1 MKNNSSFIQS
11 KIHQNLSDF
20 NQTLNQWKSEDEK
33 IVFTNGCF
41 DIMHLGHVDYLAK
54 AADLGSKLIIG
65 LNSDASTTR
74 LKGPTRPIN
83 NQLSRASILAAFFFV
98 DAIILFDEETPIDLI
113 NTIMPNVLVKG
124 ADYTIENIVGA
135 VEVLKNNGEVKTIA
149 FLDGYSTSVI
159 EQRILKA
166 HQ

>member
-1 MKNNSSFIQS
+1 MQNNLSFIQS
-11 KIHQNLSDF
+11 KIYQNLGDF
-20 NQTLNQWKSEDEK
+20 ASTLDLWKKQEEK

-41 DIMHLGHVDYLAK
+41 DIMHLGHVDYLTK

-65 LNSDASTTR
+65 LNSDASTTQ

-83 NQLSRASILAAFFFV
+83 NQIARASILAAFFFV
-98 DAIILFDEETPIDLI
+98 DAIILFDDETPLALI
-113 NTIMPNVLVKG
+113 NTVLPHVLVKG
-124 ADYTIENIVGA
+124 ADYVIENIVGA
-135 VEVLKNNGEVKTIA
+135 VEVLKNKGEVKTIS
-149 FLDGYSTSVI
+149 FLEGYSTSSI

>member
-20 NQTLNQWKSEDEK
+20 TQTLNQWKSEDEK

-135 VEVLKNNGEVKTIA
+135 VEVLKNNGEVKAIA

>member
-1 MKNNSSFIQS
+1 MKNNYSYIQS
-11 KIHQNLSDF
+11 KIYQNLDDF
-20 NQTLNQWKSEDEK
+20 ASTLAQWKNQEEK

-83 NQLSRASILAAFFFV
+83 NQKSRASILAAFFFV
-98 DAIILFDEETPIDLI
+98 DAIILFDDETPIKLI
-113 NTIMPNVLVKG
+113 NTVMPHVLVKG

-135 VEVLKNNGEVKTIA
+135 AEVLKNKGEVKTIA
-149 FLDGYSTSVI
+149 FLEGYSTSSI